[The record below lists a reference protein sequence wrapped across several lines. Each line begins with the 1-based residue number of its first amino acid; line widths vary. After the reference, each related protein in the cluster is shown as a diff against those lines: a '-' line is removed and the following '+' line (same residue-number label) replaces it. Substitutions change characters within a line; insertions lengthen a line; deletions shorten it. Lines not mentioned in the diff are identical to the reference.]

1 MVRKAL
7 LGIIAVG
14 VIILLFKYCG
24 FKDDNGTTVI
34 EESALIQEQLR
45 NVSKLVVTEGHF
57 SEVLTYK
64 NTKKGFLNLF
74 DAEKKAIVIVNAE
87 VTVGYDLSQIKY
99 NVDEATK
106 TITIVN
112 IPKEEIKISPELK
125 YYDVEQNGFNEFSGD
140 DYNKISKQAKE
151 SIAKKIERSTLK
163 SNAQNRLI
171 SELGKILILTNSMG
185 WTLKYNGQQMDNQK
199 LNDGI
204 F

>member
-1 MVRKAL
+1 
-7 LGIIAVG
+7 